1 MFTDREELEGVATS
15 GVRHDSK
22 QFELAVERALGGR
35 VRADG
40 GAAIDLWSALANIAW
55 HGPDGECVSYSF
67 RAAGDLVAWVREE
80 GHYIDWYCSG
90 PWGVVAPWIEEG
102 LAAENWSWT
111 KVE

>member
-1 MFTDREELEGVATS
+1 MWPRLAFAMTTS
-15 GVRHDSK
+15 SSSLRWSVR
-22 QFELAVERALGGR
+22 LGGR

-55 HGPDGECVSYSF
+55 HGPEGECVSYSF

-80 GHYIDWYCSG
+80 GRYIDWYCSG

-102 LAAENWSWT
+102 LAAEKWSWT